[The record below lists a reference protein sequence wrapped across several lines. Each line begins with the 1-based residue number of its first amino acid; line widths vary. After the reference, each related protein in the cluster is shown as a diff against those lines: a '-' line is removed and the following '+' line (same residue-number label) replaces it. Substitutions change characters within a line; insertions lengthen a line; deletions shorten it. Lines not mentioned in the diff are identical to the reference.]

1 MVASVIDALLITL
14 GVDSSGVKSGMAQ
27 AENTIAASAKNIMN
41 NILAPLAA
49 ALAVGSAFKE
59 YLAGAQAVG
68 NLANTLNENQ
78 EDMQSWA
85 QAVERAGGDASAFEG
100 SLVSLNSKMLEFA
113 QTGTSSAAPA
123 LAQLGIS
130 ARDSNGNIK
139 SSIDII
145 SELARV
151 ADTMD
156 PARFQA
162 LTSSLGIDS
171 GTLLLLKQGSMSVDE
186 LVARQKLLGVY
197 TAEDSAIATKM
208 GNAIKDLMQVL
219 KSIST
224 VIMRFVL
231 PPLTWLTDKMVEFVL
246 FIREHEVFLR
256 AVITG
261 IAAVLTAVLLPAM
274 IKIGAAAL
282 ANPLTWI
289 FLIVAAAVV
298 AVSLLIEDLYVY
310 MKGGQSALSGFW
322 SMFGSG
328 EEVAAKLSNA
338 WAKLKEF
345 FSSFLDVAVK
355 NFKLLVKTVAN
366 LVDFVLT
373 LGSYLGYLFNLITSI
388 FTFDGQEITKA
399 FEGLGIAG
407 EKLKDIF
414 LVIIEYVKGSI
425 PYILQWIGVFAG
437 AAVIIKTI
445 LLIGAGISNIIGFIK
460 GVITAW
466 QIFTALIAANPIGA
480 ILTAITIALM
490 LIVQNWDKI
499 KEAAGIALDWINE
512 KLASFKGFLQNLA
525 DSIKQFF
532 QPIIDYIKNTIAA
545 ITDALTPIFDKI
557 NSVRNFAG
565 GIKDKISG
573 GIEAVASFFGGDD
586 EDDKNK
592 LTNNNKPQPTVQ
604 PGPITSFLKVDNV
617 SPAAAL
623 PNTINNNTNN
633 ITSTNSVNV
642 GTISVVS
649 NNADPKQ
656 VAKEI
661 PAAMNNY
668 NSYIPANAAVA
679 Y

>member
-1 MVASVIDALLITL
+1 MASVIDALLITL

-68 NLANTLNENQ
+68 NLAATLNENQ
-78 EDMQSWA
+78 EDMQAWA
-85 QAVERAGGDASAFEG
+85 GAVERAGGDASAFEG

-171 GTLLLLKQGSMSVDE
+171 GTLLLLKQGSASVDE
-186 LVARQKLLGVY
+186 LVSRQKMLGVY

-224 VIMRFVL
+224 IIMRIVL
-231 PPLTWLTDKMVEFVL
+231 PPLTWLADKMVEFVL

-310 MKGGQSALSGFW
+310 MKGGKSELAGFW

-328 EEVAAKLSNA
+328 EEIAAKLSKA
-338 WAKLKEF
+338 WA
-345 FSSFLDVAVK
+345 
-355 NFKLLVKTVAN
+355 
-366 LVDFVLT
+366 
-373 LGSYLGYLFNLITSI
+373 
-388 FTFDGQEITKA
+388 
-399 FEGLGIAG
+399 
-407 EKLKDIF
+407 KLKDIF

-425 PYILQWIGVFAG
+425 PYILQWIGVFAS

-445 LLIGAGISNIIGFIK
+445 LLIGAGISNIIGFVK

-480 ILTAITIALM
+480 VLTAITIALM

-525 DSIKQFF
+525 ESIKQFF

-545 ITDALTPIFDKI
+545 ITDALAPIFDKI
-557 NSVRNFAG
+557 NSVKNFAG

-573 GIEAVASFFGGDD
+573 GIEAVTSFFGGDD

-633 ITSTNSVNV
+633 ITNTNSVNV

-668 NSYIPANAAVA
+668 NSYMPANTAVA

>member
-1 MVASVIDALLITL
+1 MASVIDALMITL
-14 GVDSSGVKSGMAQ
+14 GVDSSGVKSGMEQ

-49 ALAVGSAFKE
+49 ALAIGSAFKE

-68 NLANTLNENQ
+68 NLANTLNESQ
-78 EDMQSWA
+78 EDMQAWA
-85 QAVERAGGDASAFEG
+85 GAVVRAGGDASAFEG

-139 SSIDII
+139 SSIDIMQ
-145 SELARV
+145 ELARV

-256 AVITG
+256 AVISG

-289 FLIVAAAVV
+289 FIAVAAAVL

-310 MKGGQSALSGFW
+310 IKGGKSSLGEFW
-322 SMFGSG
+322 GMFGSG
-328 EEVAAKLSNA
+328 EEVAAKLSKA
-338 WAKLKEF
+338 WA
-345 FSSFLDVAVK
+345 
-355 NFKLLVKTVAN
+355 
-366 LVDFVLT
+366 
-373 LGSYLGYLFNLITSI
+373 
-388 FTFDGQEITKA
+388 
-399 FEGLGIAG
+399 
-407 EKLKDIF
+407 KLKDIF

-445 LLIGAGISNIIGFIK
+445 LLIGAGISNIIGFVK

-480 ILTAITIALM
+480 VLTAITIALM

-512 KLASFKGFLQNLA
+512 KIASFKGFLQNLA
-525 DSIKQFF
+525 ESIKQFF

-545 ITDALTPIFDKI
+545 ITDALAPIFDKI
-557 NSVRNFAG
+557 NSVKNFAG

-573 GIEAVASFFGGDD
+573 GIEAVTSFFGAGSD
-586 EDDKNK
+586 
-592 LTNNNKPQPTVQ
+592 TT
-604 PGPITSFLKVDNV
+604 
-617 SPAAAL
+617 PAAAL
-623 PNTINNNTNN
+623 PNNTNNNTNN

>member
-1 MVASVIDALLITL
+1 MASVIDALLITL

-49 ALAVGSAFKE
+49 ALAIGSAFKE

-78 EDMQSWA
+78 EDMQAWA

-139 SSIDII
+139 SSIDIMQ
-145 SELARV
+145 ELARV

-171 GTLLLLKQGSMSVDE
+171 GTLLLLKQGSISVDE

-197 TAEDSAIATKM
+197 TAEDSTIATKM

-224 VIMRFVL
+224 IIMRFVL

-256 AVITG
+256 AVIAG
-261 IAAVLTAVLLPAM
+261 IASVLTAILLPAM

-289 FLIVAAAVV
+289 FLIVAAAVI

-310 MKGGQSALSGFW
+310 IKGGKSSLGEFW

-328 EEVAAKLSNA
+328 EEVAAKLSKA
-338 WAKLKEF
+338 W
-345 FSSFLDVAVK
+345 
-355 NFKLLVKTVAN
+355 T
-366 LVDFVLT
+366 
-373 LGSYLGYLFNLITSI
+373 
-388 FTFDGQEITKA
+388 
-399 FEGLGIAG
+399 
-407 EKLKDIF
+407 KLKDIF

-445 LLIGAGISNIIGFIK
+445 LLIGAGISNIIGFVK

-480 ILTAITIALM
+480 VLTAITIALM

-525 DSIKQFF
+525 ESIKQFF

-573 GIEAVASFFGGDD
+573 GIEAVTSFFGAGSD
-586 EDDKNK
+586 
-592 LTNNNKPQPTVQ
+592 TT
-604 PGPITSFLKVDNV
+604 
-617 SPAAAL
+617 PAAAL
-623 PNTINNNTNN
+623 PNNTNNNTNN

>member
-1 MVASVIDALLITL
+1 MASVIDALLITL

-49 ALAVGSAFKE
+49 ALAIGSAFKE

-78 EDMQSWA
+78 EDMQAWA

-139 SSIDII
+139 SSIDIMQ
-145 SELARV
+145 ELARV

-171 GTLLLLKQGSMSVDE
+171 GTLLLLKQGSISVDE

-231 PPLTWLTDKMVEFVL
+231 PPLTWLTDKMVKFVL

-256 AVITG
+256 AVISG

-289 FLIVAAAVV
+289 FIAVAAAVL

-310 MKGGQSALSGFW
+310 IKGGKSSLGEFW

-328 EEVAAKLSNA
+328 EEVAAKLSKA

-388 FTFDGQEITKA
+388 FTFDGEGITKA
-399 FEGLGIAG
+399 FEGLGTAG

-414 LVIIEYVKGSI
+414 LNIVGCIKDMLLNFLDFVGLKEPLLAFFDAFAQKASAVFKSVMEFMAPVIDG
-425 PYILQWIGVFAG
+425 
-437 AAVIIKTI
+437 IK
-445 LLIGAGISNIIGFIK
+445 FI
-460 GVITAW
+460 
-466 QIFTALIAANPIGA
+466 
-480 ILTAITIALM
+480 
-490 LIVQNWDKI
+490 
-499 KEAAGIALDWINE
+499 
-512 KLASFKGFLQNLA
+512 
-525 DSIKQFF
+525 
-532 QPIIDYIKNTIAA
+532 
-545 ITDALTPIFDKI
+545 
-557 NSVRNFAG
+557 AG
-565 GIKDKISG
+565 GIANVAGFAKDKLAG
-573 GIEAVASFFGGDD
+573 GIEAVTSFFGGDD

-623 PNTINNNTNN
+623 PNNTNNNTNN

>member
-1 MVASVIDALLITL
+1 MASVIDALLITL

-78 EDMQSWA
+78 EDMQAWA

-171 GTLLLLKQGSMSVDE
+171 GTLLLLKQGSISVDE

-256 AVITG
+256 AVISG

-289 FLIVAAAVV
+289 FIAVAAAVL

-310 MKGGQSALSGFW
+310 IKGGKSSLGEFW

-328 EEVAAKLSNA
+328 EEIAAKLSNV
-338 WAKLKEF
+338 WA
-345 FSSFLDVAVK
+345 
-355 NFKLLVKTVAN
+355 
-366 LVDFVLT
+366 
-373 LGSYLGYLFNLITSI
+373 
-388 FTFDGQEITKA
+388 
-399 FEGLGIAG
+399 
-407 EKLKDIF
+407 KLKDIF

-445 LLIGAGISNIIGFIK
+445 LLIGAGISNIIGFVK

-480 ILTAITIALM
+480 VLTAITIALM

-525 DSIKQFF
+525 ESIKQFF

-545 ITDALTPIFDKI
+545 ITDALAPIFDKI
-557 NSVRNFAG
+557 NSVKNFAG

-573 GIEAVASFFGGDD
+573 GIEAVTSFFGGDD

>member
-78 EDMQSWA
+78 EDMQAWA

-171 GTLLLLKQGSMSVDE
+171 GTLLLLKQGSISVDE
-186 LVARQKLLGVY
+186 LVSRQKLLGVY
-197 TAEDSAIATKM
+197 TAEDSTIATKM

-224 VIMRFVL
+224 IIMRIVL

-256 AVITG
+256 AVISG
-261 IAAVLTAVLLPAM
+261 IAAVLTALLLPAI

-310 MKGGQSALSGFW
+310 MKGGQSALGGFW
-322 SMFGSG
+322 SIFGSG
-328 EEVAAKLSNA
+328 EEVAAKLSKA
-338 WAKLKEF
+338 WA
-345 FSSFLDVAVK
+345 
-355 NFKLLVKTVAN
+355 
-366 LVDFVLT
+366 
-373 LGSYLGYLFNLITSI
+373 
-388 FTFDGQEITKA
+388 
-399 FEGLGIAG
+399 
-407 EKLKDIF
+407 KLKDIF

-437 AAVIIKTI
+437 AAVIIKTV
-445 LLIGAGISNIIGFIK
+445 LLIGAGISNIIGFVK

-480 ILTAITIALM
+480 VLTAITIALM
-490 LIVQNWDKI
+490 LIIQNWDKI

-512 KLASFKGFLQNLA
+512 KLAAFKGFLQNLA
-525 DSIKQFF
+525 ESIKQFF

-545 ITDALTPIFDKI
+545 ITDALAPIFDKI

-573 GIEAVASFFGGDD
+573 GFEAVTSFFGAGSD
-586 EDDKNK
+586 
-592 LTNNNKPQPTVQ
+592 TT
-604 PGPITSFLKVDNV
+604 
-617 SPAAAL
+617 PAAAL
-623 PNTINNNTNN
+623 PNNTNNNTNN
-633 ITSTNSVNV
+633 ITNTNSVNV

-668 NSYIPANAAVA
+668 NSYIPANSAVS

>member
-1 MVASVIDALLITL
+1 MASVIDALMITL
-14 GVDSSGVKSGMAQ
+14 GVDTSGVKSGMEQ

-49 ALAVGSAFKE
+49 ALAVGYAFKE

-78 EDMQSWA
+78 EDMQAWA
-85 QAVERAGGDASAFEG
+85 GAVERAGGDASAFEG

-113 QTGTSSAAPA
+113 QTGWGSAAPA

-171 GTLLLLKQGSMSVDE
+171 GTLLLLKQGSASVDE
-186 LVARQKLLGVY
+186 LVSRQKILGVY

-224 VIMRFVL
+224 IVMRFVL
-231 PPLTWLTDKMVEFVL
+231 QPLTWLTDIMVDFVL

-256 AVITG
+256 AVISG

-289 FLIVAAAVV
+289 FIAVAAAVV

-310 MKGGQSALSGFW
+310 MKGGKSELAGFW

-328 EEVAAKLSNA
+328 EEVAAKLSKA

-345 FSSFLDVAVK
+345 FSSFLDIAVK

-388 FTFDGQEITKA
+388 FTFDGEGITKA
-399 FEGLGIAG
+399 FEGLGAAG

-414 LVIIEYVKGSI
+414 LNIVGYIKDMLLNFLDFVGLKEPLLAFFDAFAQKASAVFKSVMEFMTPVI
-425 PYILQWIGVFAG
+425 
-437 AAVIIKTI
+437 
-445 LLIGAGISNIIGFIK
+445 
-460 GVITAW
+460 
-466 QIFTALIAANPIGA
+466 
-480 ILTAITIALM
+480 
-490 LIVQNWDKI
+490 
-499 KEAAGIALDWINE
+499 
-512 KLASFKGFLQNLA
+512 
-525 DSIKQFF
+525 DSIKF
-532 QPIIDYIKNTIAA
+532 I
-545 ITDALTPIFDKI
+545 
-557 NSVRNFAG
+557 AG
-565 GIKDKISG
+565 GIANVAGFAKNKLAG
-573 GIEAVASFFGGDD
+573 GIEAVTSFFGAGSD
-586 EDDKNK
+586 
-592 LTNNNKPQPTVQ
+592 TT
-604 PGPITSFLKVDNV
+604 
-617 SPAAAL
+617 PAAAL
-623 PNTINNNTNN
+623 PNNTNNNTNN

-661 PAAMNNY
+661 ATAMNNY

>member
-1 MVASVIDALLITL
+1 MVSVIDALLITL
-14 GVDSSGVKSGMAQ
+14 GVDSSGIKSGMAQ

-49 ALAVGSAFKE
+49 ALAIGSAFKE

-78 EDMQSWA
+78 EDMQAWA

-171 GTLLLLKQGSMSVDE
+171 GTLLLLKQGSISVDE

-197 TAEDSAIATKM
+197 TAEDSTIATKM

-256 AVITG
+256 AVIAG
-261 IAAVLTAVLLPAM
+261 IASVLTAILLPAM

-289 FLIVAAAVV
+289 FIAVAAAVL

-310 MKGGQSALSGFW
+310 IKGGKSSLGEFW

-328 EEVAAKLSNA
+328 EEVAAKLSKA

-345 FSSFLDVAVK
+345 FSSFLDIAVK

-388 FTFDGQEITKA
+388 FTFDGEGITKA
-399 FEGLGIAG
+399 FEGLGAAADRM
-407 EKLKDIF
+407 LQ
-414 LVIIEYVKGSI
+414 IIIRLGGY
-425 PYILQWIGVFAG
+425 
-437 AAVIIKTI
+437 
-445 LLIGAGISNIIGFIK
+445 
-460 GVITAW
+460 
-466 QIFTALIAANPIGA
+466 
-480 ILTAITIALM
+480 
-490 LIVQNWDKI
+490 I
-499 KEAAGIALDWINE
+499 KEAVLNLFDFLGVKEPLLAFFDAFAQKASAVFKSVMEFMAPVIDGIKFI
-512 KLASFKGFLQNLA
+512 
-525 DSIKQFF
+525 
-532 QPIIDYIKNTIAA
+532 
-545 ITDALTPIFDKI
+545 
-557 NSVRNFAG
+557 AG
-565 GIKDKISG
+565 GIANVAGFAKDKLAG

>member
-1 MVASVIDALLITL
+1 MASVIDALLITL
-14 GVDSSGVKSGMAQ
+14 CVDSSGVKSGMAQ

-49 ALAVGSAFKE
+49 ALAIGSAFKE

-78 EDMQSWA
+78 EDMQAWA

-256 AVITG
+256 AVIAG
-261 IAAVLTAVLLPAM
+261 IASVLTAILLPAM

-289 FLIVAAAVV
+289 FIAVAAAVL

-310 MKGGQSALSGFW
+310 IKGGKSSLGEFW

-328 EEVAAKLSNA
+328 QQISEKLSKA
-338 WAKLKEF
+338 W
-345 FSSFLDVAVK
+345 
-355 NFKLLVKTVAN
+355 T
-366 LVDFVLT
+366 
-373 LGSYLGYLFNLITSI
+373 
-388 FTFDGQEITKA
+388 
-399 FEGLGIAG
+399 
-407 EKLKDIF
+407 KLKDIF

-425 PYILQWIGVFAG
+425 PYILQWIGVFAS

-445 LLIGAGISNIIGFIK
+445 LLIGAGISNIIGFVK

-480 ILTAITIALM
+480 VLTAITIALM

-525 DSIKQFF
+525 ESIKQFF

-573 GIEAVASFFGGDD
+573 GIEAVTSFFGAGSD
-586 EDDKNK
+586 
-592 LTNNNKPQPTVQ
+592 TT
-604 PGPITSFLKVDNV
+604 
-617 SPAAAL
+617 PAAAL
-623 PNTINNNTNN
+623 PNNTNNNTNN

>member
-1 MVASVIDALLITL
+1 MASVIDALMITL
-14 GVDSSGVKSGMAQ
+14 GVDSSGVKSGMEQ

-49 ALAVGSAFKE
+49 ALAIGSAFKE

-68 NLANTLNENQ
+68 NLANTLNESQ
-78 EDMQSWA
+78 EDMQAWA
-85 QAVERAGGDASAFEG
+85 GAVERAGGDASAFEG

-139 SSIDII
+139 SSIDIMQ
-145 SELARV
+145 ELARV

-256 AVITG
+256 AVISG

-289 FLIVAAAVV
+289 FIAVAAAVL

-310 MKGGQSALSGFW
+310 IKGGKSSLGEFW
-322 SMFGSG
+322 GMFGSG
-328 EEVAAKLSNA
+328 EEVAAKLSKA
-338 WAKLKEF
+338 WA
-345 FSSFLDVAVK
+345 
-355 NFKLLVKTVAN
+355 
-366 LVDFVLT
+366 
-373 LGSYLGYLFNLITSI
+373 
-388 FTFDGQEITKA
+388 
-399 FEGLGIAG
+399 
-407 EKLKDIF
+407 KLKDIF

-445 LLIGAGISNIIGFIK
+445 LLIGAGISNIIGFVK

-480 ILTAITIALM
+480 VLTAITIALM

-512 KLASFKGFLQNLA
+512 KIASFKGFLQNLA
-525 DSIKQFF
+525 ESIKQFF

-545 ITDALTPIFDKI
+545 ITDALAPIFDKI
-557 NSVRNFAG
+557 NSVKNFAG

-573 GIEAVASFFGGDD
+573 GIEAVTSFFGAGSD
-586 EDDKNK
+586 
-592 LTNNNKPQPTVQ
+592 TT
-604 PGPITSFLKVDNV
+604 
-617 SPAAAL
+617 PAAAL
-623 PNTINNNTNN
+623 PNNTNNNTNN

>member
-1 MVASVIDALLITL
+1 MASVIDALMITL

-49 ALAVGSAFKE
+49 ALAIGSAFKE

-78 EDMQSWA
+78 EDIQAWA

-113 QTGTSSAAPA
+113 QTGWGSAAPT

-139 SSIDII
+139 SSIDIMQ
-145 SELARV
+145 ELARV

-197 TAEDSAIATKM
+197 SAEDSAIATKM

-289 FLIVAAAVV
+289 FLIVAAAVI

-322 SMFGSG
+322 SIFGSG
-328 EEVAAKLSNA
+328 EEVAAKLSKA
-338 WAKLKEF
+338 WA
-345 FSSFLDVAVK
+345 
-355 NFKLLVKTVAN
+355 
-366 LVDFVLT
+366 
-373 LGSYLGYLFNLITSI
+373 
-388 FTFDGQEITKA
+388 
-399 FEGLGIAG
+399 
-407 EKLKDIF
+407 KLKDIF

-445 LLIGAGISNIIGFIK
+445 LLIGAGISNIIGFVK

-480 ILTAITIALM
+480 VLTAITIALM

-557 NSVRNFAG
+557 NSVRNVAG

-573 GIEAVASFFGGDD
+573 GIEAVASFFGAGSD
-586 EDDKNK
+586 
-592 LTNNNKPQPTVQ
+592 TT
-604 PGPITSFLKVDNV
+604 
-617 SPAAAL
+617 PAAAL
-623 PNTINNNTNN
+623 PNNTNNNTNN

-642 GTISVVS
+642 GSISVVS

>member
-1 MVASVIDALLITL
+1 MASVIDALLITL
-14 GVDSSGVKSGMAQ
+14 GVDSSGVKSGMEQ

-49 ALAVGSAFKE
+49 ALAIGSAFKE

-78 EDMQSWA
+78 EDMQAWA
-85 QAVERAGGDASAFEG
+85 GAVERAGGDASAFEG

-139 SSIDII
+139 SSIDIMQ
-145 SELARV
+145 ELARV

-162 LTSSLGIDS
+162 LTASLGIDS

-186 LVARQKLLGVY
+186 LVSRQKMLGVY

-224 VIMRFVL
+224 IIMRIVL
-231 PPLTWLTDKMVEFVL
+231 PPLTWLADKMVEFVL

-310 MKGGQSALSGFW
+310 IKGGQSSLAGFW
-322 SMFGSG
+322 SIFGSG
-328 EEVAAKLSNA
+328 EEVAAKLSKA

-345 FSSFLDVAVK
+345 FSSFLDIAVK

-388 FTFDGQEITKA
+388 FTFDGDGIVKA
-399 FEGLGIAG
+399 FEGLGAAG

-414 LVIIEYVKGSI
+414 LNIVGYIKDMFLNFLNFIGLKEPLLALFDAFSQKATAVFSSVVEFIAGSI
-425 PYILQWIGVFAG
+425 NKVTGYIKDAFLNFLDFIGLKEPLLAFFDAFAQKATAVFKSVMEFMAPVIDGIKFIAG
-437 AAVIIKTI
+437 
-445 LLIGAGISNIIGFIK
+445 
-460 GVITAW
+460 
-466 QIFTALIAANPIGA
+466 
-480 ILTAITIALM
+480 
-490 LIVQNWDKI
+490 
-499 KEAAGIALDWINE
+499 GIAN
-512 KLASFKGFLQNLA
+512 
-525 DSIKQFF
+525 
-532 QPIIDYIKNTIAA
+532 
-545 ITDALTPIFDKI
+545 
-557 NSVRNFAG
+557 VAG

-573 GIEAVASFFGGDD
+573 GFEAVTSFFKGD
-586 EDDKNK
+586 ENA
-592 LTNNNKPQPTVQ
+592 
-604 PGPITSFLKVDNV
+604 

-623 PNTINNNTNN
+623 PANTTNN
-633 ITSTNSVNV
+633 SKNITNTSSVNV
-642 GTISVVS
+642 GAISVYS
-649 NNADPKQ
+649 NNSDPRQ

-668 NSYIPANAAVA
+668 NSYIPANAAVS

>member
-1 MVASVIDALLITL
+1 MGSVIDALLITL

-49 ALAVGSAFKE
+49 ALAIGSAFKE

-78 EDMQSWA
+78 EDMQAWA

-139 SSIDII
+139 SSIDIMQ
-145 SELARV
+145 ELARV

-171 GTLLLLKQGSMSVDE
+171 GTLLLLKQGSISVDE

-197 TAEDSAIATKM
+197 TAEDSTIATKM

-224 VIMRFVL
+224 IIMRFVL

-256 AVITG
+256 AVIAG
-261 IAAVLTAVLLPAM
+261 IASVLTAILLPAM

-289 FLIVAAAVV
+289 FLIVAAAVI

-310 MKGGQSALSGFW
+310 IKGGKSSLGEFW

-328 EEVAAKLSNA
+328 EEVAAKLSKA
-338 WAKLKEF
+338 W
-345 FSSFLDVAVK
+345 
-355 NFKLLVKTVAN
+355 T
-366 LVDFVLT
+366 
-373 LGSYLGYLFNLITSI
+373 
-388 FTFDGQEITKA
+388 
-399 FEGLGIAG
+399 
-407 EKLKDIF
+407 KLKDIF

-445 LLIGAGISNIIGFIK
+445 LLIGAGISNIIGFVK

-480 ILTAITIALM
+480 VLTAITIALM

-525 DSIKQFF
+525 ESIKQFF

-573 GIEAVASFFGGDD
+573 GIEAVTSFFGAGSD
-586 EDDKNK
+586 
-592 LTNNNKPQPTVQ
+592 TT
-604 PGPITSFLKVDNV
+604 
-617 SPAAAL
+617 PAAAL
-623 PNTINNNTNN
+623 PNNTNNNTNN

>member
-1 MVASVIDALLITL
+1 MASVIDALLITL
-14 GVDSSGVKSGMAQ
+14 GVDSSGVKSGMEQ

-49 ALAVGSAFKE
+49 ALAIGSAFKE

-78 EDMQSWA
+78 EDMQAWA
-85 QAVERAGGDASAFEG
+85 GAVERAGGDASAFEG

-139 SSIDII
+139 SSIDIMQ
-145 SELARV
+145 ELARV

-256 AVITG
+256 AVISG

-289 FLIVAAAVV
+289 FIAVAAAVL

-310 MKGGQSALSGFW
+310 IKGGKSSLGEFW

-328 EEVAAKLSNA
+328 EEVAAKLSKA

-373 LGSYLGYLFNLITSI
+373 LGSYLGYLFNLITYI
-388 FTFDGQEITKA
+388 FTFNGEGITKA
-399 FEGLGIAG
+399 FEGLATAG

-414 LVIIEYVKGSI
+414 L
-425 PYILQWIGVFAG
+425 
-437 AAVIIKTI
+437 
-445 LLIGAGISNIIGFIK
+445 NI
-460 GVITAW
+460 V
-466 QIFTALIAANPIGA
+466 
-480 ILTAITIALM
+480 
-490 LIVQNWDKI
+490 
-499 KEAAGIALDWINE
+499 
-512 KLASFKGFLQNLA
+512 S
-525 DSIKQFF
+525 
-532 QPIIDYIKNTIAA
+532 YIKDMLLNFLDFVGLKEPLLAFF
-545 ITDALTPIFDKI
+545 DAFAQKASAVFK
-557 NSVRNFAG
+557 SVMEFMAPVIDGIKFIAG
-565 GIKDKISG
+565 GIANVAGFAKDKLAG
-573 GIEAVASFFGGDD
+573 GIEAVASFFGAGSD
-586 EDDKNK
+586 
-592 LTNNNKPQPTVQ
+592 TT
-604 PGPITSFLKVDNV
+604 
-617 SPAAAL
+617 PAAAL
-623 PNTINNNTNN
+623 PNNTNNNTNN

>member
-1 MVASVIDALLITL
+1 MASVIDALLITL
-14 GVDSSGVKSGMAQ
+14 GVDSSGVKSGMEQ

-49 ALAVGSAFKE
+49 ALAIGSAFKE

-78 EDMQSWA
+78 EDMQAWA
-85 QAVERAGGDASAFEG
+85 GAVERAGGDASAFEG

-139 SSIDII
+139 SSIDIMQ
-145 SELARV
+145 ELARV

-171 GTLLLLKQGSMSVDE
+171 GTLLLLKQGSISVDE

-256 AVITG
+256 AVISG

-310 MKGGQSALSGFW
+310 IKGGKSSLGEFW

-338 WAKLKEF
+338 WA
-345 FSSFLDVAVK
+345 
-355 NFKLLVKTVAN
+355 
-366 LVDFVLT
+366 
-373 LGSYLGYLFNLITSI
+373 
-388 FTFDGQEITKA
+388 
-399 FEGLGIAG
+399 
-407 EKLKDIF
+407 KLKDIF

-445 LLIGAGISNIIGFIK
+445 LLIGAGISNIIGFVK

-480 ILTAITIALM
+480 VLTAITIALM

-525 DSIKQFF
+525 ESIKQFF

-545 ITDALTPIFDKI
+545 ITDALAPIFDKI
-557 NSVRNFAG
+557 NSMKDFAG

-573 GIEAVASFFGGDD
+573 GIEAVTSFFGAGSD
-586 EDDKNK
+586 
-592 LTNNNKPQPTVQ
+592 TT
-604 PGPITSFLKVDNV
+604 
-617 SPAAAL
+617 PAAAL
-623 PNTINNNTNN
+623 PNNTNNNTNN

>member
-1 MVASVIDALLITL
+1 MASVIDALLITL

-49 ALAVGSAFKE
+49 ALAIGSAFKE

-78 EDMQSWA
+78 EDMQAWA

-139 SSIDII
+139 SSIDIMQ
-145 SELARV
+145 ELARV

-171 GTLLLLKQGSMSVDE
+171 GTLLLLKQGSISVDE

-197 TAEDSAIATKM
+197 TAEDSTIATKM

-224 VIMRFVL
+224 IIMRFVL

-256 AVITG
+256 AVIAG
-261 IAAVLTAVLLPAM
+261 IASVLTAILLPAM

-289 FLIVAAAVV
+289 FLIVAAAVI

-310 MKGGQSALSGFW
+310 IKGGKSSLGEFW

-328 EEVAAKLSNA
+328 EEVAAKLSKA
-338 WAKLKEF
+338 W
-345 FSSFLDVAVK
+345 
-355 NFKLLVKTVAN
+355 T
-366 LVDFVLT
+366 
-373 LGSYLGYLFNLITSI
+373 
-388 FTFDGQEITKA
+388 
-399 FEGLGIAG
+399 
-407 EKLKDIF
+407 KLKDIF

-425 PYILQWIGVFAG
+425 PYILQWIGVFAC

-445 LLIGAGISNIIGFIK
+445 LLIGAGISNIIGFVK

-480 ILTAITIALM
+480 VLTAITIALM

-525 DSIKQFF
+525 ESIKQFF

-573 GIEAVASFFGGDD
+573 GIEAVTSFFGAGSD
-586 EDDKNK
+586 
-592 LTNNNKPQPTVQ
+592 TT
-604 PGPITSFLKVDNV
+604 
-617 SPAAAL
+617 PAAAL
-623 PNTINNNTNN
+623 PNNTNNNTNN

>member
-1 MVASVIDALLITL
+1 MASVIDALLITL
-14 GVDSSGVKSGMAQ
+14 CVDSSGVKSGMAQ

-49 ALAVGSAFKE
+49 ALAIGSAFKE
-59 YLAGAQAVG
+59 YLAGAQAVS

-78 EDMQSWA
+78 EDMQAWA

-256 AVITG
+256 AVISG

-289 FLIVAAAVV
+289 FIAVAAAVL

-310 MKGGQSALSGFW
+310 IKGGKSSLGEFW

-328 EEVAAKLSNA
+328 EEVAAKLSKA

-388 FTFDGQEITKA
+388 FTFYGEGITKA
-399 FEGLGIAG
+399 I
-407 EKLKDIF
+407 DIF
-414 LVIIEYVKGSI
+414 LFIFSYFKDAFLNFLDFVGLKEPLLAFFDAFAQKASAVFKSVMEFMAPVIDG
-425 PYILQWIGVFAG
+425 
-437 AAVIIKTI
+437 IK
-445 LLIGAGISNIIGFIK
+445 FI
-460 GVITAW
+460 
-466 QIFTALIAANPIGA
+466 
-480 ILTAITIALM
+480 
-490 LIVQNWDKI
+490 
-499 KEAAGIALDWINE
+499 
-512 KLASFKGFLQNLA
+512 
-525 DSIKQFF
+525 
-532 QPIIDYIKNTIAA
+532 
-545 ITDALTPIFDKI
+545 
-557 NSVRNFAG
+557 AG
-565 GIKDKISG
+565 GIANVAGFAKDKLAG

>member
-1 MVASVIDALLITL
+1 MASVIDALLITL

-49 ALAVGSAFKE
+49 ALAIGSAFKE

-78 EDMQSWA
+78 EDMQAWA

-139 SSIDII
+139 SSIDIMQ
-145 SELARV
+145 ELARV

-171 GTLLLLKQGSMSVDE
+171 GTLLLLKQGSISVDE

-197 TAEDSAIATKM
+197 TAEDSTIATKM

-224 VIMRFVL
+224 IIMRFVL

-256 AVITG
+256 AVIAG
-261 IAAVLTAVLLPAM
+261 IASVLTAILLPAM

-289 FLIVAAAVV
+289 FLIVAAAVI

-310 MKGGQSALSGFW
+310 IKGGKSSLGEFW

-328 EEVAAKLSNA
+328 EEVAAKLSKA
-338 WAKLKEF
+338 W
-345 FSSFLDVAVK
+345 
-355 NFKLLVKTVAN
+355 T
-366 LVDFVLT
+366 
-373 LGSYLGYLFNLITSI
+373 
-388 FTFDGQEITKA
+388 
-399 FEGLGIAG
+399 
-407 EKLKDIF
+407 KLKDIF

-445 LLIGAGISNIIGFIK
+445 LLIGAGISNIIGFVK

-480 ILTAITIALM
+480 VLTAITIALM

-525 DSIKQFF
+525 ESIKQFF

-573 GIEAVASFFGGDD
+573 GIESVTSFFGAGSD
-586 EDDKNK
+586 
-592 LTNNNKPQPTVQ
+592 TT
-604 PGPITSFLKVDNV
+604 
-617 SPAAAL
+617 PAAAL
-623 PNTINNNTNN
+623 PNNTNNNTNN

>member
-1 MVASVIDALLITL
+1 MASVIDALMITL
-14 GVDSSGVKSGMAQ
+14 GVDSSGVKSGMEQ

-49 ALAVGSAFKE
+49 ALAIGSAFKE

-78 EDMQSWA
+78 EDMQAWA
-85 QAVERAGGDASAFEG
+85 GAVERAGGDASAFEG

-139 SSIDII
+139 SSIDIMQ
-145 SELARV
+145 ELARV

-256 AVITG
+256 AVISG

-289 FLIVAAAVV
+289 FIAVAAAVL

-310 MKGGQSALSGFW
+310 IKGGKSSLGEFW
-322 SMFGSG
+322 GMFGSG
-328 EEVAAKLSNA
+328 EEVAAKLSKA
-338 WAKLKEF
+338 WA
-345 FSSFLDVAVK
+345 
-355 NFKLLVKTVAN
+355 
-366 LVDFVLT
+366 
-373 LGSYLGYLFNLITSI
+373 
-388 FTFDGQEITKA
+388 
-399 FEGLGIAG
+399 
-407 EKLKDIF
+407 KLKDIF

-445 LLIGAGISNIIGFIK
+445 LLIGAGISNIIGFVK

-480 ILTAITIALM
+480 VLTAITIALM

-512 KLASFKGFLQNLA
+512 KIASFKGFLQNLA
-525 DSIKQFF
+525 ESIKQFF

-545 ITDALTPIFDKI
+545 ITDALAPIFDKINIVQNWDKIKEAAGIALDWINEKIASFKGFLQNLAESIKQFFQPIIDYIKNTIAAITDALAPIFDKI
-557 NSVRNFAG
+557 NSVKNFAG

-573 GIEAVASFFGGDD
+573 GIEAVTSFFGAGSD
-586 EDDKNK
+586 
-592 LTNNNKPQPTVQ
+592 TT
-604 PGPITSFLKVDNV
+604 
-617 SPAAAL
+617 PAAAL
-623 PNTINNNTNN
+623 PNNTNNNTNN

>member
-1 MVASVIDALLITL
+1 MVALPFLKENMVASVIDALLITL

-68 NLANTLNENQ
+68 NLAATLNENQ
-78 EDMQSWA
+78 EDVQAWTG
-85 QAVERAGGDASAFEG
+85 AVERAGGDASSFEG

-139 SSIDII
+139 SSIDIMQ
-145 SELARV
+145 ELARV
-151 ADTMD
+151 ANTMD

-162 LTSSLGIDS
+162 LTASLGIDS
-171 GTLLLLKQGSMSVDE
+171 GTLLLLKQGSASVDE

-224 VIMRFVL
+224 IIMRIVL
-231 PPLTWLTDKMVEFVL
+231 PPLTWLADKMVEFVL

-274 IKIGAAAL
+274 VKIGAAAL

-328 EEVAAKLSNA
+328 EEVAAKLSKA

-373 LGSYLGYLFNLITSI
+373 LGSYIGYLLNLITSI
-388 FTFDGQEITKA
+388 FTFDGDGIVKA
-399 FEGLGIAG
+399 FEGLGAAG

-414 LVIIEYVKGSI
+414 L
-425 PYILQWIGVFAG
+425 
-437 AAVIIKTI
+437 
-445 LLIGAGISNIIGFIK
+445 NIVG
-460 GVITAW
+460 
-466 QIFTALIAANPIGA
+466 
-480 ILTAITIALM
+480 
-490 LIVQNWDKI
+490 
-499 KEAAGIALDWINE
+499 
-512 KLASFKGFLQNLA
+512 
-525 DSIKQFF
+525 
-532 QPIIDYIKNTIAA
+532 YIKDMFLNFLNFIGLKEPLLALFDAFSQKATAVFSSVVEFIASS
-545 ITDALTPIFDKI
+545 INKVTGYIKDAFLNFLDFIGLKEPLLAFFDAFAQKASAVFK
-557 NSVRNFAG
+557 SVMEFMAPVIDGIKFIAG
-565 GIKDKISG
+565 GIANVAGFAKDKLAN

>member
-1 MVASVIDALLITL
+1 MVSVIDALLITL

-49 ALAVGSAFKE
+49 ALAIGSAFKE

-78 EDMQSWA
+78 EDMQAWA

-139 SSIDII
+139 SSIDIMQ
-145 SELARV
+145 ELARV

-171 GTLLLLKQGSMSVDE
+171 GTLLLLKQGSISVDE

-197 TAEDSAIATKM
+197 TAEDSTIATKM

-256 AVITG
+256 AVIAG
-261 IAAVLTAVLLPAM
+261 IASVLTAILLPAM

-289 FLIVAAAVV
+289 FIAVAAAVL

-310 MKGGQSALSGFW
+310 IKGGKSSLGEFW

-328 EEVAAKLSNA
+328 EEVAAKLSKA

-388 FTFDGQEITKA
+388 FTFDGEGITKA
-399 FEGLGIAG
+399 FEGLGAAG

-414 LVIIEYVKGSI
+414 L
-425 PYILQWIGVFAG
+425 
-437 AAVIIKTI
+437 
-445 LLIGAGISNIIGFIK
+445 NIVG
-460 GVITAW
+460 
-466 QIFTALIAANPIGA
+466 
-480 ILTAITIALM
+480 
-490 LIVQNWDKI
+490 
-499 KEAAGIALDWINE
+499 
-512 KLASFKGFLQNLA
+512 
-525 DSIKQFF
+525 
-532 QPIIDYIKNTIAA
+532 YIKDMFLNFLDFIGLKEPLLAF
-545 ITDALTPIFDKI
+545 FDTFAQKVSAVFQ
-557 NSVRNFAG
+557 SVMEFMAPVIDGIKFIAG
-565 GIKDKISG
+565 GIANVAGFAKDKLAG
-573 GIEAVASFFGGDD
+573 GIEAVTSFFGGDD

>member
-1 MVASVIDALLITL
+1 MASVIDALLITL

-49 ALAVGSAFKE
+49 ALAIGSAFKE

-78 EDMQSWA
+78 EDMQAWA

-197 TAEDSAIATKM
+197 TAEDSTIATKM

-224 VIMRFVL
+224 IIMRFVL

-256 AVITG
+256 AVISG

-289 FLIVAAAVV
+289 FLIVAAAVI

-310 MKGGQSALSGFW
+310 IKGGKSSLGEFW

-328 EEVAAKLSNA
+328 EEVAAKLSKA
-338 WAKLKEF
+338 W
-345 FSSFLDVAVK
+345 
-355 NFKLLVKTVAN
+355 T
-366 LVDFVLT
+366 
-373 LGSYLGYLFNLITSI
+373 
-388 FTFDGQEITKA
+388 
-399 FEGLGIAG
+399 
-407 EKLKDIF
+407 KLKDIF

-445 LLIGAGISNIIGFIK
+445 LLIGAGISNIIGFVK

-480 ILTAITIALM
+480 VLTAITIALM

-525 DSIKQFF
+525 ESIKQFF

-573 GIEAVASFFGGDD
+573 GIEAVTSFFGAGSD
-586 EDDKNK
+586 
-592 LTNNNKPQPTVQ
+592 TT
-604 PGPITSFLKVDNV
+604 
-617 SPAAAL
+617 PAAAL
-623 PNTINNNTNN
+623 PNNTNNNTNN

>member
-1 MVASVIDALLITL
+1 MASVIDALLITL
-14 GVDSSGVKSGMAQ
+14 GVDSSGVKSGMEQ
-27 AENTIAASAKNIMN
+27 AENTIANSAKNIMN

-78 EDMQSWA
+78 EDMQAWA
-85 QAVERAGGDASAFEG
+85 GAVERAGGDASAFEG

-139 SSIDII
+139 SSIDIMQ
-145 SELARV
+145 ELARV

-162 LTSSLGIDS
+162 LTASLGIDS
-171 GTLLLLKQGSMSVDE
+171 GTLLLLKQGSASVDE
-186 LVARQKLLGVY
+186 LVSRQKMLGVY

-224 VIMRFVL
+224 IIMRIVL

-256 AVITG
+256 AVISG

-289 FLIVAAAVV
+289 FLIVAAAVI

-310 MKGGQSALSGFW
+310 IKGGKSSLGEFW

-328 EEVAAKLSNA
+328 EEVAAKLSKA
-338 WAKLKEF
+338 WA
-345 FSSFLDVAVK
+345 
-355 NFKLLVKTVAN
+355 
-366 LVDFVLT
+366 
-373 LGSYLGYLFNLITSI
+373 
-388 FTFDGQEITKA
+388 
-399 FEGLGIAG
+399 
-407 EKLKDIF
+407 KLKDIF

-445 LLIGAGISNIIGFIK
+445 LLIGAGISNIIGFVK

-480 ILTAITIALM
+480 VLAAITIALM

-573 GIEAVASFFGGDD
+573 GIEAVASFFGADD

-668 NSYIPANAAVA
+668 NSYIPANAAVS

>member
-1 MVASVIDALLITL
+1 MASVIDALMITL
-14 GVDSSGVKSGMAQ
+14 GVDSSGVKSGMEQ

-49 ALAVGSAFKE
+49 ALAIGSAFKE

-78 EDMQSWA
+78 EDMQAWA
-85 QAVERAGGDASAFEG
+85 GAVERAGGDASAFEG

-139 SSIDII
+139 SSIDIMQ
-145 SELARV
+145 ELARV

-256 AVITG
+256 AVISG

-289 FLIVAAAVV
+289 FIAVAAAVL

-310 MKGGQSALSGFW
+310 IKGGKSSLGEFW
-322 SMFGSG
+322 GMFGSG
-328 EEVAAKLSNA
+328 EEVAAKLSKA
-338 WAKLKEF
+338 WA
-345 FSSFLDVAVK
+345 
-355 NFKLLVKTVAN
+355 
-366 LVDFVLT
+366 
-373 LGSYLGYLFNLITSI
+373 
-388 FTFDGQEITKA
+388 
-399 FEGLGIAG
+399 
-407 EKLKDIF
+407 KLKDIF

-445 LLIGAGISNIIGFIK
+445 LLIGAGISNIIGFVK

-480 ILTAITIALM
+480 VLTAITIALM

-512 KLASFKGFLQNLA
+512 KIASFKGFLQNLA
-525 DSIKQFF
+525 ESIKQFF

-545 ITDALTPIFDKI
+545 ITDALAPIFDKI
-557 NSVRNFAG
+557 NSVKNFAG

-573 GIEAVASFFGGDD
+573 GIEAVTSFFGAGSD
-586 EDDKNK
+586 
-592 LTNNNKPQPTVQ
+592 TT
-604 PGPITSFLKVDNV
+604 
-617 SPAAAL
+617 PAAAL
-623 PNTINNNTNN
+623 PNNTNNNTNN